1 MSRKTRRNAP
11 RNDVPN
17 LTLRAAI
24 RRLSYT
30 RMGLSGLALGSMAFS
45 GHLHAADATAPSNNA
60 LEEIVVTGIRASL
73 QQSLDIKRDSSG
85 IVDAISAEDIGK
97 FPDSNLAAAMERV
110 PGVTVTRSATTLTG
124 TGGSSTTGEPTQITV
139 RGFGP
144 QFNETLYDG
153 RQVPTAVGNVNRG
166 FDFGSI
172 GSEFVSQV
180 DVLKTPDATLSS
192 GAIGAT
198 VNIKYPKPFD
208 HPGMQLA
215 GSISGTDSTG
225 ENKVTPNA
233 SLLFSD
239 TFADD
244 RFGVLADVGYAKTK
258 VRANHINIQGW
269 EGGRGDGVLGVS
281 AGSGLSPCQLAG
293 AAPCL
298 TAPNTITNPST
309 VKDWFIQD
317 YGIYQEHN
325 DDKRVGGRFVLQA
338 RPVDGLEMTLDD
350 NYAKETLVQ
359 QQQGF
364 SAWFNN
370 SQLMNV
376 VQAPDGTVTSFT
388 QPVTAFNP
396 TGTPTDFQAQL
407 NQAVTT
413 TNTLGFNVKWDATA
427 HTTYMF
433 DAYNAVAKLNPAGQT
448 SLDADV
454 GYGNGPNGAP
464 LGIVVPGGHNLPY
477 PIGFGP
483 GGDAANF
490 ANPAFIGSHVLVESY
505 NQNTDTIN
513 QLKLEGSWHDD
524 QLKFKYGLQFTH
536 DSETLRAFTDLPY
549 TWQMYA
555 GYGPPPVGSGG
566 VAPIPAN
573 LISSTF
579 GTGSS
584 FINGWGNGANL
595 PPAIIAANGTA
606 ILNYLQGL
614 NGAGMNGAN
623 NTTVC
628 SNLSGGT
635 PCTGKYIMYQNLGNS
650 QDITESTVSPYF
662 SLSLN
667 EKILDMPLK
676 INLGARIESTHVTS
690 AGVSSL
696 PTGQLTIVPT
706 DHTAYAFT
714 PSPPIPIS
722 TESNYRYLLPNLDL
736 GLYVTDTLK
745 LRLDASR
752 TLTRAPLNLLT
763 PDLNVPAGQRVGALT
778 ATGGNPALLPFLSDN
793 LDLGA
798 EWYYA
803 QNSYVSA
810 DAFVKEVTNF
820 IVGGTVQRPI
830 NGVTLPD
837 GSPAIF
843 SVTSQV
849 NGPSAEVRGI
859 ELAWQYTIGDTGFG
873 FQTNATFVS
882 TNKPYD
888 PNNLSVSG
896 FAVTGLANSYNFIPF
911 YDKYG
916 FQARVAVNH
925 QAKFLSV
932 FGQIQ
937 NGSQFGTEPTFVNAT
952 TYVDFSTSY
961 QINKHFSVYF
971 TAINLTDQV
980 YSTHGRFT
988 EQVLDVVDTGRQFTL
1003 GVHAKL

>member
-1 MSRKTRRNAP
+1 MSRKTRRNASKTE
-11 RNDVPN
+11 VQN
-17 LTLRAAI
+17 LTLRVAI
-24 RRLSYT
+24 RRLSYA

-45 GHLHAADATAPSNNA
+45 GQLYAADTTATTASDSA
-60 LEEIVVTGIRASL
+60 LEEITVTGIRASL
-73 QQSLDIKRDSSG
+73 QQSLDIKRDSFG

-110 PGVTVTRSATTLTG
+110 PGVTVTRAAATLTG
-124 TGGSSTTGEPTQITV
+124 TGGTSTTGEPTQITV

-144 QFNETLYDG
+144 QFNETLFDG
-153 RQVPTAVGNVNRG
+153 RQVPTAIGNTSRG

-180 DVLKTPDATLSS
+180 DVLKTPDAALSS

-215 GSISGTDSTG
+215 GSLSGTDTTG
-225 ENKVTPNA
+225 DNKVTPNA

-244 RFGVLADVGYAKTK
+244 RFGILVDAGYADTK

-269 EGGRGDGVLGVS
+269 EGGNPAAGGGLLG
-281 AGSGLSPCQLAG
+281 CQLKG
-293 AAPCL
+293 AVPCAVPPGSA
-298 TAPNTITNPST
+298 TSPPPTIN
-309 VKDWFIQD
+309 DWFIKD
-317 YGIYQEHN
+317 YGIYQEHT
-325 DDKRVGGRFVLQA
+325 DDKRYGGRFVLQA
-338 RPVDGLEMTLDD
+338 RPIDGLEMTLDD

-370 SQLMNV
+370 TGLTDV
-376 VQAPDGTVTSFT
+376 VQSPDGTVTSFT
-388 QPVTAFNP
+388 QP
-396 TGTPTDFQAQL
+396 GTPTDFQAQI
-407 NQAVTT
+407 NQSVTT

-433 DAYNAVAKLNPAGQT
+433 DAYNAVAKLNPGNQT

-454 GYGNGPNGAP
+454 GYGNGPNSTS
-464 LGIVVPGGHNLPY
+464 LGIVVPGGNNLPY
-477 PIGFGP
+477 PTGFGP
-483 GGDAANF
+483 GGNAANF

-513 QLKLEGSWHDD
+513 QLKLEGSWHNDTF
-524 QLKFKYGLQFTH
+524 KFKYGVQYTH
-536 DSETLRAFTDLPY
+536 DEEALRAFTDLPY

-555 GYGPPPVGSGG
+555 GYGPAPVGSGG

-573 LISSTF
+573 LISNTF
-579 GTGSS
+579 GTGSN

-595 PPAIIAANGTA
+595 PPAIIAANGYA

-635 PCTGKYIMYQNLGNS
+635 PCTGKYIMYQNLGAS

-662 SLSLN
+662 SMSLN
-667 EKILDMPLK
+667 EKIEDMPLK
-676 INLGARIESTHVTS
+676 INFGARIESTHVTS
-690 AGVSSL
+690 AGVSTL
-696 PTGQLTIVPT
+696 PVGQLTIVPT
-706 DHTAYAFT
+706 DHTAYNFNST
-714 PSPPIPIS
+714 PPIPIS

-745 LRLDASR
+745 VRLDASR
-752 TLTRAPLNLLT
+752 TLTRAPLSDMT
-763 PDLNVPAGQRVGALT
+763 PDLNVPAGQRVGSLT
-778 ATGGNPALLPFLSDN
+778 ATGGNPTLLPYLSDN

-803 QNSYVSA
+803 PNSYVSV

-820 IVGGTVQRPI
+820 VVGGTISQQI
-830 NGVTLPD
+830 NGVTLP
-837 GSPAIF
+837 GGAPAIF

-873 FQTNATFVS
+873 FQTNATFVG

-888 PNNLSVSG
+888 PNNLSQSG

-925 QAKFLSV
+925 QASFLNS

-937 NGSQFGTEPTFVNAT
+937 NGSQFGIEPTFVNAT
-952 TYVDFSTSY
+952 TYVDFSASY
-961 QINKHFSVYF
+961 QINRHFNVYF
-971 TAINLTDQV
+971 TALNLTDQV
-980 YSTHGRFT
+980 YSTHGRFS
-988 EQVLDVVDTGRQFTL
+988 EQILDVVETGRQFTL
-1003 GVHAKL
+1003 GIHAKL